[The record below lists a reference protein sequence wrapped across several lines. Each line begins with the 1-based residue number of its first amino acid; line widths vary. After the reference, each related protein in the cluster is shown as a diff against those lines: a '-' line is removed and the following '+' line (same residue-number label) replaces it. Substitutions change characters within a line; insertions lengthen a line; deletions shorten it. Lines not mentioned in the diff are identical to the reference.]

1 MSRVATESQV
11 SIEDAEWE
19 NPANWH
25 AGVLNLYFSRRDSR
39 PFVPKRG
46 TVVGGATINFAR
58 PAGWGLLVGIAL
70 FVALVFILN
79 RTDWLTR

>member
-1 MSRVATESQV
+1 MRRDATQSRV

-25 AGVLNLYFSRRDSR
+25 GGFLNLYFSRRDSR

-46 TVVGGATINFAR
+46 TVVGDSTMGALSR
-58 PAGWGLLVGIAL
+58 PSCSH
-70 FVALVFILN
+70 
-79 RTDWLTR
+79 